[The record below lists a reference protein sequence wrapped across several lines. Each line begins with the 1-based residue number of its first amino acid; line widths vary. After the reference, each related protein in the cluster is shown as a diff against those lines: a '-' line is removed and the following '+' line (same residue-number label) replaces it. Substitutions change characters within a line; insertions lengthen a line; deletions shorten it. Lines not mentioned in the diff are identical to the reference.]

1 MCASPDRPNLLLIM
15 SDEHAPQFAGF
26 HGHPIVKTP
35 HLDRLA
41 AGGVVFDNAY
51 CNSPICSPSRM
62 SFMTGKYVHHID
74 LFDNSTALS
83 SDEPTWAHRMRS
95 VGYDVV
101 LAGKQHFI
109 GPDQLHGFR
118 AQLARDLHSDIAHE
132 LYLWSDGITDAATPW
147 KHMERAGPG
156 STPELDADDQAEEA
170 ALAYLRDP
178 ERRAQPWALT
188 ASFIAPH
195 FPFIVP
201 QEYWDMYP
209 VDDIDLPRYVPGS
222 VDDQHPVYQRM
233 RRMFGL
239 IDFPEDTVRRAR
251 AGYYALITWFDD
263 KVGRLLAALDE
274 TGQRENTIVIY
285 ISDHGEMAGEYGMW
299 RKSNFREHASRIPMV
314 ISWPGQLEGGR
325 RITEVTSLI
334 DLVPS
339 MLELTGAPI
348 DDTLDGHSFLPLLMG
363 DLDGPWKNEAFCE
376 YLAHGVARPM
386 AMLRQG
392 RFKLNFSLDDP
403 VELFDLETDPDE
415 RLDLSSDPSYAVVR
429 EALRS
434 RLLEHWDPIS
444 LEQRVRQ
451 SQQARRLIASALPP
465 PAAYH

>member
-209 VDDIDLPRYVPGS
+209 VDDIDL
-222 VDDQHPVYQRM
+222 
-233 RRMFGL
+233 
-239 IDFPEDTVRRAR
+239 
-251 AGYYALITWFDD
+251 
-263 KVGRLLAALDE
+263 
-274 TGQRENTIVIY
+274 
-285 ISDHGEMAGEYGMW
+285 
-299 RKSNFREHASRIPMV
+299 
-314 ISWPGQLEGGR
+314 
-325 RITEVTSLI
+325 
-334 DLVPS
+334 
-339 MLELTGAPI
+339 
-348 DDTLDGHSFLPLLMG
+348 
-363 DLDGPWKNEAFCE
+363 
-376 YLAHGVARPM
+376 
-386 AMLRQG
+386 
-392 RFKLNFSLDDP
+392 
-403 VELFDLETDPDE
+403 
-415 RLDLSSDPSYAVVR
+415 
-429 EALRS
+429 
-434 RLLEHWDPIS
+434 
-444 LEQRVRQ
+444 
-451 SQQARRLIASALPP
+451 
-465 PAAYH
+465 